1 MLENNLVFS
10 LISSSI
16 ICIIIYCINYK
27 KQNFNEDKKND
38 IILLFG
44 ISFTTIFILRIIS
57 QNNKPIISTN
67 SGGGSLIFNKP
78 PF

>member
-10 LISSSI
+10 LVSSSI
-16 ICIIIYCINYK
+16 ICIIIYCIDYK
-27 KQNFNEDKKND
+27 KNNLTENKKND

-44 ISFTTIFILRIIS
+44 ISFATIFILRIVS
-57 QNNKPIISTN
+57 QNNKPVIST
-67 SGGGSLIFNKP
+67 GGGVNNYKP

>member
-10 LISSSI
+10 LIASSL
-16 ICIIIYCINYK
+16 ICIVIYCINYK
-27 KQNFNEDKKND
+27 KEKLNEDKKND

-44 ISFTTIFILRIIS
+44 ISFSIIFILRIIS
-57 QNNKPIISTN
+57 PNNKPVIST
-67 SGGGSLIFNKP
+67 GGNIRNYKP